1 MTNLDYK
8 RAFIQKHHKSDW
20 HVNTSDMDEYG
31 RYIKTYLFDDG
42 AQLIEVNRPVNETVD
57 VEVEVKGVKVT
68 TKLTVRL
75 MESECW
81 NTDDSKSVFFYE
93 KW

>member
-8 RAFIQKHHKSDW
+8 RAFIQKHSKSDW
-20 HVNTSDMDEYG
+20 HVSTSEMDEYG

-57 VEVEVKGVKVT
+57 VEVEVKGIKVT

-81 NTDDSKSVFFYE
+81 NTDDGKSVFFYE